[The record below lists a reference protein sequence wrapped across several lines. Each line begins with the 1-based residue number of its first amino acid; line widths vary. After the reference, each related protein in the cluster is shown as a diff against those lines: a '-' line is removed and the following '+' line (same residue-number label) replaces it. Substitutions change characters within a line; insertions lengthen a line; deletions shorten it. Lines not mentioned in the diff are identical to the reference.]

1 MSIAKQFLSNSLKE
15 FKGIKNLG
23 DRSMDQLNNE
33 ELHIQPSSESNS
45 ISIIVK
51 HLSGNMISRWTDF
64 LTTDGEKPWRNRDV
78 EFEGIYQSKDELL
91 ADWNKGWNVVFNTLK
106 SLQEEDV
113 LKTIKIRGED
123 HTVLQAIHRQISHYG
138 NHIGQ
143 IVYIAKLI
151 KNDEFKSL
159 SIPKGKS
166 QEFLEYKL
174 NETNKS
180 TT

>member
-15 FKGIKNLG
+15 FKGIKKLG
-23 DRSMDQLNNE
+23 DLSMDQLNYE
-33 ELHIQPSSESNS
+33 ELHLQPSSESNS

-91 ADWNKGWNVVFNTLK
+91 ADWNKGWNVVFNTLE

-166 QEFLEYKL
+166 QEFLENKL
-174 NETNKS
+174 NESKKS

>member
-1 MSIAKQFLSNSLKE
+1 MSIAKHFLSNSLKE
-15 FKGIKNLG
+15 FQGIKKLG
-23 DRSMDQLNNE
+23 DRSIDQLDNE
-33 ELHIQPSSESNS
+33 ELHWHPSSESNS

-51 HLSGNMISRWTDF
+51 HLSGNMISRFTDF

-78 EFEGIYQSKDELL
+78 EFEGNYKSKDDLL
-91 ADWNKGWNVVFNTLK
+91 TNWNKGWNVVFNTLE
-106 SLQEEDV
+106 SLKEEDV
-113 LKTIKIRGED
+113 LKTVKIRGEE

-138 NHIGQ
+138 YHIGQ

-166 QEFLEYKL
+166 QEFLKHKL
-174 NETNKS
+174 NESKKS
-180 TT
+180 AT